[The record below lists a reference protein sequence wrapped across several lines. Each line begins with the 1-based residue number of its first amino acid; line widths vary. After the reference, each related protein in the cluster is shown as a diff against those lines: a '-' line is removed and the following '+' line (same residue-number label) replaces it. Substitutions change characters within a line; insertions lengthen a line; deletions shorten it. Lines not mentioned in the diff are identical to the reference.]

1 MSETIFVTGATGR
14 IGTPLVRKLVAEGLT
29 IRCLVRSSAGEA
41 SIKALGC
48 EPIRG
53 DLDDSEALRRGVVG
67 ADAVFHL
74 AGGIRG
80 KGSVTADK
88 LNAEGTANLVNICR
102 TESSIKAFVFASTCS
117 VYGDRSSLWVEEDFV
132 TSPNTLYAKSKVKA
146 EDIALGAMKGG
157 GLPVRIARIGAVYG
171 KGFPFAMVER
181 MQSEKAWLPGE
192 GRNCIPVIHV
202 DDCVNALIHI
212 KLCGEDGGV
221 YHVADRTS
229 PTLKEFYK
237 EVHAHVGGKEVRFW
251 STYIPSYI
259 QSFLASK
266 NELVKSA
273 MGRKPRFTPDNL
285 LLYKNSVRLKTDKL
299 ADELNFVWAWPD
311 YKKGVADAFGE
322 PC

>member
-14 IGTPLVRKLVAEGLT
+14 IGTPLVKRLVEDGHT
-29 IRCLVRSSAGEA
+29 IRCLVRSSEGEA
-41 SIKALGC
+41 AVAALGA
-48 EPIRG
+48 EAIRG
-53 DLDDSEALRRGVVG
+53 NLGDSEALRRGVIGSDV
-67 ADAVFHL
+67 VFHL
-74 AGGIRG
+74 AGGVRG
-80 KGSVTADK
+80 KGSVTAEK
-88 LNAEGTANLVNICR
+88 LNSEGTSNLVEICR
-102 TESSIKAFVFASTCS
+102 TESGLKAFVLASTCS

-146 EDIALGAMKGG
+146 EDAALNAMKNG

-181 MQSEKAWLPGE
+181 MKAEKAWLPGE

-202 DDCVNALIHI
+202 DDCVSALIHLW
-212 KLCGEDGGV
+212 KCGEDGGV

-237 EVHAHVGGKEVRFW
+237 EVHKYVGGKEVRFW

-259 QSFLASK
+259 QSYVASK
-266 NELVKSA
+266 NETIKSA

-311 YKKGVADAFGE
+311 YKNGVADAFGE
-322 PC
+322 

>member
-1 MSETIFVTGATGR
+1 LSDA
-14 IGTPLVRKLVAEGLT
+14 
-29 IRCLVRSSAGEA
+29 
-41 SIKALGC
+41 
-48 EPIRG
+48 
-53 DLDDSEALRRGVVG
+53 EALRRCVIG
-67 ADAVFHL
+67 ASAVFHL
-74 AGGIRG
+74 AGGVRG

-88 LNAEGTANLVNICR
+88 LNGEGTKLLVDACR

-146 EDIALGAMKGG
+146 ENTALEAMRGG

-171 KGFPFAMVER
+171 KGFPFCMVER
-181 MQSEKAWLPGE
+181 MQAEKAWLPGE

-202 DDCVNALIHI
+202 DDCVSALIQI
-212 KLCGEDGGV
+212 KNCGEDGGV

-229 PTLKEFYK
+229 PSLKEFYK
-237 EVHAHVGGKEVRFW
+237 EIHKHVGGKEVRFW
-251 STYIPSYI
+251 STYLPSYI
-259 QSFLASK
+259 QAFFAAK
-266 NELVKSA
+266 NEAVKSA

-311 YKKGVADAFGE
+311 YKNGVADAFGE
-322 PC
+322 